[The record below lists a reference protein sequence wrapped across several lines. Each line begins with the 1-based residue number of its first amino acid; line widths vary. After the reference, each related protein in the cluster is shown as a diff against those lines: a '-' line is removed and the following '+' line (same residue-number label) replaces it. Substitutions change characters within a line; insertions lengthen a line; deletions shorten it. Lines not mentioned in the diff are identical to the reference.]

1 MRGSTVLLITA
12 IASIFPP
19 VAANPVLNAAQE
31 MSCCSQAAGSCRN
44 VCSKISLVVL
54 GAETEAR
61 GNATQRLLEFCSL
74 ELVNFWSCVNSTFN
88 DLKRNENWL
97 GRGCCHLAQ
106 NPTCRTTCALSGSR
120 SDLAQYCRPSDEPE
134 FFFCLEKREDA
145 ERCCSNVSNDTCRSI
160 CKDLFYKTGKQSSLK
175 LYSSMGCFHQVPKC
189 LKSVADVK
197 HAEDPKQH
205 LHCCDEAS
213 TPLCLDT
220 CRKILH
226 TATTDQEI
234 MDALTESC
242 SPVFPQL
249 PMWSCLLK
257 SDSSKPARLPLDAG
271 KLACCT
277 KAVSSSCQNLCWR
290 AFQADWESAW
300 PQLDATCLSSSLE
313 GELRRCLE
321 DADDPCEMGCSG
333 LSYCAR
339 FNDRPTTLFRYDAPN
354 RQGDL
359 VASTQPETQT
369 ALLHQVWFHQ
379 VAIESRARRR
389 RDLGAGFHSHLCRDI
404 TTVRYYFLSRTCT
417 TTADEAAKW
426 EADHW
431 SQGGII
437 RGLGVPVRAAA
448 SCPAET
454 LRTAACLLQLRPC
467 ESRIHET
474 RLCREDCLELMA
486 SCVDWSAID
495 GPHTAATLCA
505 KLSPGRPD
513 APCVSLGPFLRS
525 PQDVDDDGNVL
536 ESAML
541 PEEDITTPCKP
552 NPCSP
557 GHLCMLQ
564 PNSVKVYRCLPACS
578 LGEMSKQL
586 VPVGTWIQVPR
597 FDQHGCLN
605 VCQCTNRGL
614 EKCRVLNCF
623 NFKSCWV
630 HDRFIAHKA
639 SFYLECNPCHCFEG
653 EFTCSKRNCGEP
665 RAPSLPCDCSAHYVP
680 VCSRLGVTF
689 ASACLAKCAEL
700 SATDVEF
707 GSCSSRDPCASNPC
721 GSAEKCVRRPRVC
734 LSRLHKPCRQYECA
748 PMDCNPRDESSG
760 PVCDQEDR
768 QYPSV
773 CAMIRAGSSL
783 SYRGPCLRGCSLR
796 GPVCGVNGEMY
807 ANECAA
813 WAERVVVDYQ
823 GPCVAVGLIGDAMK
837 PRCGDIVQCPPLAEP
852 YCIGVTPPGA
862 CCPVC
867 GGAARL
873 IYSKK
878 QLDRIYYMMDEE
890 ADKDSVTL
898 EVLLTAL
905 ARQLRVA
912 QCAVRGMLTPDLD
925 VFIIVQPVTKKP
937 SALQLRACVT
947 ETEKLVTRISERS
960 SRIAAEIPL
969 GSLTR
974 AEVAHNYVSSAMTI
988 RGWLATVA
996 VTSVVLVLNVLS

>member
-1 MRGSTVLLITA
+1 
-12 IASIFPP
+12 
-19 VAANPVLNAAQE
+19 

-339 FNDRPTTLFRYDAPN
+339 FNDRPTTLF
-354 RQGDL
+354 
-359 VASTQPETQT
+359 
-369 ALLHQVWFHQ
+369 
-379 VAIESRARRR
+379 
-389 RDLGAGFHSHLCRDI
+389 
-404 TTVRYYFLSRTCT
+404 RTCT

>member
-339 FNDRPTTLFRYDAPN
+339 FNDRPTTLF
-354 RQGDL
+354 
-359 VASTQPETQT
+359 
-369 ALLHQVWFHQ
+369 
-379 VAIESRARRR
+379 
-389 RDLGAGFHSHLCRDI
+389 
-404 TTVRYYFLSRTCT
+404 RTCT